1 MITANIYQIV
11 ALVIALAFLI
21 LIIFAIPTLLQLKRT
36 VKSFEELSTESK
48 KSLGMLNNLLAKTG
62 EHTGEVEEIFERVK
76 HLGLK
81 IINTAEFF
89 VENIKSPLVTILSL
103 VLGVQF
109 GLKHF
114 LRKEE
119 KEEDEKDGGEK
130 DVDGKE

>member
-21 LIIFAIPTLLQLKRT
+21 LVVFSIPTLLQLKRT
-36 VKSFEELSTESK
+36 VRSFEELSTESK
-48 KSLGMLNNLLAKTG
+48 KSLGILNNLLEKTG

-76 HLGLK
+76 NIGLK

-103 VLGVQF
+103 LLGIQF

-114 LRKEE
+114 LKHEE
-119 KEEDEKDGGEK
+119 KDEKDGGEK

>member
-21 LIIFAIPTLLQLKRT
+21 LVVFSIPTLLQLKRT
-36 VKSFEELSTESK
+36 VRSFEELSIESK
-48 KSLGMLNNLLAKTG
+48 KSLGLLNNLLEKTG

-76 HLGLK
+76 NIGLK

-103 VLGVQF
+103 LLGVQF

-114 LRKEE
+114 LKHEE
-119 KEEDEKDGGEK
+119 HEEKDGGEK